1 MQNRQV
7 NLLKPNSPNPNQA
20 SSNPFDYEPPA
31 WDETELR
38 ILDAAAHLIATRGSE
53 GMTVTGLARAAR
65 VSRPTVYR
73 RWSGVE
79 EIERATLLRTTISL
93 FERLGPLPKTRAS
106 IVDTIA
112 NFSQLFRE
120 DPLYRSLLERQ
131 PELFT
136 RYSLERIG
144 TSQRYMLRWI
154 ATAVEAG
161 QRGGT
166 VRNDAPRDLAIML
179 LLIAQSATLSHRSV
193 APLIGEAELELQ
205 LRTAVDGYLRP

>member
-1 MQNRQV
+1 MENRQAV
-7 NLLKPNSPNPNQA
+7 LRESPSAGTNQA
-20 SSNPFDYEPPA
+20 DSNPFEYEPPA
-31 WDETELR
+31 RDETELR
-38 ILDAAAHLIATRGSE
+38 ILDAAAHLLATRGIE
-53 GMTVTGLARAAR
+53 GVTVTGLAKEAR

-73 RWSGVE
+73 RWPGIE

-93 FERLGPLPKTRAS
+93 FDRLGSLPCTRAD
-106 IVDTIA
+106 IVDSIA
-112 NFSQLFRE
+112 RFSALFRE

-144 TSQRYMLRWI
+144 TSQRFMLRWI

-161 QRGGT
+161 QQDGT
-166 VRNDAPRDLAIML
+166 VRRDAPEDIAIML

-193 APLIGEAELELQ
+193 ASLIGEAELDLQ
-205 LRTAVDGYLRP
+205 LRAAVDGYLKP

>member
-1 MQNRQV
+1 MKNRQAV
-7 NLLKPNSPNPNQA
+7 SSESIPSGSSLA
-20 SSNPFDYEPPA
+20 GSNPFEYEPPT

-38 ILDAAAHLIATRGSE
+38 ILDAASHLLATRGIE
-53 GMTVTGLARAAR
+53 GVTVTSLAKEAR

-73 RWSGVE
+73 RWAGIE

-93 FERLGPLPKTRAS
+93 FDRLGPLPNTREG
-106 IVDTIA
+106 IVDSIA
-112 NFSQLFRE
+112 RFSTLFRE
-120 DPLYRSLLERQ
+120 DPLYSSLLERQ

-144 TSQRYMLRWI
+144 SSQRFMLRWI

-161 QRGGT
+161 QRDGT
-166 VRNDAPRDLAIML
+166 VRGDAPADLAVML

-193 APLIGEAELELQ
+193 ASLIGEAELDLQ
-205 LRTAVDGYLRP
+205 LRTAIDGYLLP